1 MPGTGRG
8 CWPRRWAS
16 GARVSR
22 PEIIPL
28 TSACVPSAWCWGT
41 QRRPPGLAIGWELSG
56 GRRAWHWDP
65 WAWRRAGIIEAY
77 TTLVMGASG
86 AGKSS
91 LIKTYL
97 WRQVQA
103 HGAQLVVTDPKGEY
117 ANLAAAAGLRA
128 VHIGPGAG
136 GINPMSGVGPEVI
149 DTAVALAEHRLG
161 RALAGEEED
170 ALARVIETRPPS
182 LAALVL
188 ACEDPPAAAVA
199 RIPKDVLTSRLSPVY
214 YALRSYLGGRWAGLF
229 DRQAPNPTLGE
240 HDAGIVVDLG
250 ITALQGAAVPAMV
263 VVASWLRQL
272 LAHKSPRRRIVV
284 LDEGWALVGH
294 PLVLRALLGLAKLGR
309 SAGVQ
314 LILAVHR
321 PSDLLSAVGADANS
335 RDTVAGLISE
345 ANTKILYRQDPG
357 ELAAATRLCQLSA
370 TETRELAR
378 LPAHWALWR
387 AGSLRAVVQ
396 HQLLA
401 SEVGMVDTSDEVRLD

>member
-1 MPGTGRG
+1 MNHLAPSPNGS
-8 CWPRRWAS
+8 PS
-16 GARVSR
+16 Q
-22 PEIIPL
+22 PEVAG
-28 TSACVPSAWCWGT
+28 SACARCLRGT
-41 QRRPPGLAIGWELSG
+41 
-56 GRRAWHWDP
+56 
-65 WAWRRAGIIEAY
+65 
-77 TTLVMGASG
+77 SG

-103 HGAQLVVTDPKGEY
+103 NGAQLVITDPKGEY
-117 ANLAAAAGLRA
+117 AGLAAATGLRA
-128 VHIGPGAG
+128 VHIGGRAG
-136 GINPMSGVGPEVI
+136 GINPMGGAGPEAI

-161 RALAGEEED
+161 RSLAGEEED
-170 ALARVIETRPPS
+170 ALARVVETRPAS

-188 ACEDPPAAAVA
+188 ACEDPPAQAVA
-199 RIPKDVLTSRLSPVY
+199 RIPKDVLTARLQPVY
-214 YALRSYLGGRWAGLF
+214 FALRSYLGGRWAGLF
-229 DRQAPNPTLGE
+229 DRQSPNPSLGE
-240 HDAGIVVDLG
+240 SDAGIVVDLG
-250 ITALQGAAVPAMV
+250 ITSLDAGAVPAMV

-321 PSDLLSAVGADANS
+321 PSDLLAAVGADATS

-357 ELAAATRLCQLSA
+357 RRPRHRGGGARRADPNRAGGFLGNRHLPGGTPSGKKGGGVVSSA
-370 TETRELAR
+370 TGRPR
-378 LPAHWALWR
+378 LRRGKGPSRCPEPL
-387 AGSLRAVVQ
+387 G
-396 HQLLA
+396 
-401 SEVGMVDTSDEVRLD
+401 RLGRRRSRPQGPG